1 MSDSNLNQNTSED
14 TSFPAAAPETNASAP
29 APQSA
34 GPEEEPKQ
42 KTFTR
47 RTVLAMA
54 GCGVAGLVVGGVLA
68 SWGVTSASIAS
79 GRIEIRTT
87 PTKMIVTDRAR
98 CSGCQRCEMMCTLK
112 NDGRVCQH
120 IARVR
125 VWPNY
130 NFGASV
136 DTKDGIYDNCEFT
149 VEHCK
154 QCADPACMNYCPVHA
169 IYADEESGARTVDT
183 KKCIGCYACEV
194 ACKMENDIALGERWN
209 KVVQVEPFGEF
220 PHVSTYWLPVMC
232 QQCEESPCTHV
243 CPTGASYRDEATG
256 MVLVDKEKCIGCK
269 YCMMACPYGVRSWN
283 KAQRVVEKCTLC
295 NHLTSAGELPACV
308 KNCCG
313 KARFYGDL
321 DDPNSDVSKELAAAA
336 PDAIHYM
343 PDAGNGPLSAY
354 ILSPKFGEWRADDL
368 TQTTNLYVTTEGSV
382 D

>member
-47 RTVLAMA
+47 RTVLAM
-54 GCGVAGLVVGGVLA
+54 AGLVVGGVLA

-183 KKCIGCYACEV
+183 KKCIGCGMCSQACPWNMPRVDSETGV
-194 ACKMENDIALGERWN
+194 STKCISCGRCAEQCPNGAIKFIDWEDIAQ
-209 KVVQVEPFGEF
+209 KVIDQGVVRTTTLVQ
-220 PHVSTYWLPVMC
+220 
-232 QQCEESPCTHV
+232 
-243 CPTGASYRDEATG
+243 A
-256 MVLVDKEKCIGCK
+256 
-269 YCMMACPYGVRSWN
+269 
-283 KAQRVVEKCTLC
+283 
-295 NHLTSAGELPACV
+295 
-308 KNCCG
+308 
-313 KARFYGDL
+313 
-321 DDPNSDVSKELAAAA
+321 
-336 PDAIHYM
+336 
-343 PDAGNGPLSAY
+343 
-354 ILSPKFGEWRADDL
+354 
-368 TQTTNLYVTTEGSV
+368 
-382 D
+382 